1 MIPKEIIEEI
11 RYRCDIEDVIGTYVS
26 LKRAGSN
33 RNGLCPFHSEKS
45 PSFTVFPAT
54 KSFYCFGC
62 GAGGDVITF
71 IQKIENM
78 DYVAALEFLATRAGI
93 SIPNNDV
100 PGGAPT
106 VSRKRIY
113 EMNLEAARFFRASL
127 FDPVLGAEGMR
138 YLVEN
143 RRLSGATIKRFGLGF
158 APNDFGMLTTHL
170 KKKGFTEAELIAG
183 FLSKKSQRGT
193 LFDLF
198 RNRIIF
204 PVIDTAGNIV
214 AFGGRVMDDSKP
226 KYLNSSD
233 TPGFKKSRVLFGLN
247 YAKEHCAEELILCE
261 GYMDTIAMHAAGFGN
276 AVATL
281 GTAITPDHAR
291 LIARYTKRVII
302 NYDSDEAGQRAADKA
317 MQLLDEVGV
326 PVRVLKLEGAKD
338 ADEFIKKFGADA
350 FRNLLKGSST
360 AFDFKMEKILSKYNV
375 STAEGKIRAARELTA
390 LIASTYSGV
399 ERELYLTATSERLGI
414 SVESLANDVKRS
426 RAKQARE
433 ARQKESRELQL
444 SARSFGDRVN
454 PDAAKD
460 PAAAAAE
467 EVVLGLCLL
476 FPEHRRLC
484 ATGEIGL
491 EAEDF
496 FTDFGRRAYTAM
508 MEAERSENGFFF
520 SGLGEQFSPDEMG
533 RLVRLQQDRQ
543 SLQNN
548 GKEVLADA
556 ASALRSRRKAREASE
571 KGDLQSM
578 LAARR
583 AMMKKNN
590 DENEKG
596 R

>member
-1 MIPKEIIEEI
+1 MIPKEVIEEI
-11 RYRCDIEDVIGTYVS
+11 RYRCDIEDVIGSYVT

-33 RNGLCPFHSEKS
+33 QNGLCPFHSEKT
-45 PSFTVFPAT
+45 PSFTVFPGT

-71 IQKIENM
+71 IQKIENL

-93 SIPNNDV
+93 SIPNDPT

-106 VSRKRIY
+106 VSRRRIY
-113 EMNLEAARFFRASL
+113 EMNLEAARFFRATL
-127 FDPVLGAEGMR
+127 FDPVLGKEAMG
-138 YLVEN
+138 YLAGH
-143 RRLSGATIKRFGLGF
+143 RHLSGATIKRFGLGF
-158 APNDFGMLTTHL
+158 APNDFGMLTAHL
-170 KKKGFTEAELIAG
+170 KRTGFSEAELIAG

-247 YAKEHCAEELILCE
+247 YAKDHCAEELILCE
-261 GYMDTIAMHAAGFGN
+261 GYMDTIAMHAAGFEN

-281 GTAITPDHAR
+281 GTAITADHAR
-291 LIARYTKRVII
+291 LISRYTKRVII
-302 NYDSDEAGQRAADKA
+302 NYDSDEAGQKAAEKA
-317 MQLLDEVGV
+317 MRLLDEVGL

-350 FRNLLKGSST
+350 FRSLLKSSST
-360 AFDFKMEKILSKYNV
+360 AFDFKMEKILAKHNITV
-375 STAEGKIRAARELTA
+375 AEGKIRAARELTE
-390 LIASTYSGV
+390 LIAATYSGV
-399 ERELYLTATSERLGI
+399 ERELYLGAAAKRLGI
-414 SVESLANDVKRS
+414 SVESLANDVARV

-433 ARQKESRELQL
+433 ARKKESRDLQL
-444 SARSFGDRVN
+444 TARNFGDRVN

-467 EVVLGLCLL
+467 EIILGLCLL

-491 EAEDF
+491 CTEDF
-496 FTDFGRRAYTAM
+496 FTDFGRRVYTALV
-508 MEAERSENGFFF
+508 EAEQSEDGFSF
-520 SGLGEQFSPDEMG
+520 SALGERFSPDEMG

-543 SLQNN
+543 HLQNN
-548 GKEVLADA
+548 GKEVLEDA
-556 ASALRSRRKAREASE
+556 VRGLRELSAARQARAQ
-571 KGDLQSM
+571 GDWQKT
-578 LAARR
+578 LAQRR
-583 AMMKKNN
+583 AMLKKKK
-590 DENEKG
+590 EGNEKN
-596 R
+596 